1 MLEMTEISA
10 AVNESTPQSKS
21 KFTNIRALLILVAI
35 IVGLSIYV
43 AVKTAKLN
51 SAAQSTQIND
61 KKEYA
66 GHWMEGPAIA
76 ILLIFMP
83 LTAVSYLHF
92 RLPKKKDEFAALK
105 TLLCTD
111 KINAHSLLISGDEQG
126 DDYLL
131 PIFFVSFFSFLGFYI
146 LFANNALVLFNG
158 ADWIAAVKTSSGINT
173 TDDINNL
180 DFSNTEGYRRGVVS
194 IGMAFLGAYI
204 WSLQYVFRRMM
215 TLDLP
220 PGAYYSIGGR
230 MVYSAFVALVLQHFL
245 YSFSS
250 AESSEYNEM
259 LNRQIMTVSFFVGIF
274 PDRALAWMK
283 DGLGRIFAEKS
294 DAAASLP
301 LEMLEG
307 ISGFHKARLGDLGI
321 DNVQNLAQ
329 SSLMELILKT
339 PFEPRV
345 IIDWMAQARL
355 CLEFKDKTKYIR
367 GAGVRTIFDLQE
379 IAEDETLLKQLAI
392 NAELEESYIRTVCK
406 ANEDEDS
413 IKNLRDAYNKLNV
426 I

>member
-1 MLEMTEISA
+1 
-10 AVNESTPQSKS
+10 
-21 KFTNIRALLILVAI
+21 
-35 IVGLSIYV
+35 
-43 AVKTAKLN
+43 
-51 SAAQSTQIND
+51 
-61 KKEYA
+61 
-66 GHWMEGPAIA
+66 
-76 ILLIFMP
+76 
-83 LTAVSYLHF
+83 
-92 RLPKKKDEFAALK
+92 
-105 TLLCTD
+105 
-111 KINAHSLLISGDEQG
+111 
-126 DDYLL
+126 
-131 PIFFVSFFSFLGFYI
+131 
-146 LFANNALVLFNG
+146 VLFNG

-379 IAEDETLLKQLAI
+379 IAEDETFLKQLAI